1 MTKFYTYIL
10 KNKIHNKHYYGHTSN
25 LDKRLNDHNSGLSTF
40 TKKYLPWA
48 LIYSE
53 VFNTRA
59 EAMNR
64 EKYFMSIAGYH
75 WLKERNI
82 I

>member
-59 EAMNR
+59 EAMKR
-64 EKYFMSIAGYH
+64 EKYFKNIAGYH